1 MRQPPPNPEAYPP
14 PRWRRFRPLR
24 FIRRLLLLLLC
35 LAIAFLAIRFGPDL
49 YRRFFGDG
57 NTTWVS
63 ERFSE
68 EMEEKNELVVYQAT
82 LTGQETVSQ
91 DAWILG
97 TVQKVTIP
105 YSFSMSFSVD
115 LSRANVSVDVASDAI
130 VVRLPSPKAS
140 YYKLSVDEDQVQKI
154 DWLYPLTPERYS
166 EIKNEIEQKLYDECA
181 AKQEY
186 LDAAWQATVGSME
199 SLLANIAS
207 ASRDGVTCTVT
218 VIRDDSLAEQPETAG
233 MVETVPTPTPAAT

>member
-1 MRQPPPNPEAYPP
+1 MRQPPPNPNPEAYPP
-14 PRWRRFRPLR
+14 PGGAGSGRCVFSAAD
-24 FIRRLLLLLLC
+24 LLLLC

-68 EMEEKNELVVYQAT
+68 EMDEKNELVVYQAT

-140 YYKLSVDEDQVQKI
+140 YYKLSVDEDQVQKS
-154 DWLYPLTPERYS
+154 T
-166 EIKNEIEQKLYDECA
+166 
-181 AKQEY
+181 
-186 LDAAWQATVGSME
+186 GS
-199 SLLANIAS
+199 
-207 ASRDGVTCTVT
+207 
-218 VIRDDSLAEQPETAG
+218 IR
-233 MVETVPTPTPAAT
+233 